1 MSFAESQ
8 VLNKILATGD
18 MSLIVNNG
26 ITEEIFHTYKA
37 EFDYIWTT
45 YREYGCAPDK
55 ASFLMKFP
63 NFDLFN
69 EEDAKAPVDRF
80 LLDGLKEAHVFS
92 ELADAIGK
100 STDIINQNSYQG
112 LEFLQNKLNQIQTQI
127 GINCVDIIKT
137 AYERLKLHQQ
147 KCIEDKGAFSIPSGF
162 AELDRITNA
171 WQRGEEFVVVMART
185 GIGKSWFLI
194 ASAEAAWKNGYNV
207 GFISPEMTATSVGY
221 RFDTVHNHF
230 SNTNLT
236 FGKKEH
242 NYNEAYVQE
251 LQKQSNGFFVATPRD
266 FGNKVT
272 VSKLKAFCEVNKVD
286 ILFVDGISY
295 LSDERANRNDSR
307 TMELTHISE
316 DLMELSNVLKIPIL
330 TVVQA
335 NRAATANKEEAPDL
349 ESIRDSDGIGY
360 NASRVLSMRQAGD
373 KTVEIC
379 LRKNRYGFSGGKL
392 SFNWDAEHGSFKY
405 LPSEDDALAY
415 YRDKEDERNTARQDE
430 ISRAPL
436 IGIVQSGFES
446 QPCFDNV
453 F

>member
-8 VLNKILATGD
+8 LLNKVLATGD
-18 MSLIVNNG
+18 MSLIADNG
-26 ITEEIFHTYKA
+26 LTEDIFHTYKQ
-37 EFDYIWTT
+37 EFKYIWDV

-69 EEDAKAPVDRF
+69 EEDAKAPIDRF

-92 ELADAIGK
+92 ELAEAIGK

-127 GINCVDIIKT
+127 GINCVDIIKN
-137 AYERLKLHQQ
+137 AHERLKLHQQ
-147 KCIEDKGAFSIPSGF
+147 KCVEDKGAFSIPSGF
-162 AELDRITNA
+162 KELDIITNA

-185 GIGKSWFLI
+185 GIGKSWFI
-194 ASAEAAWKNGYNV
+194 ITSAEAAWASGYTV
-207 GFISPEMTATSVGY
+207 GYISPEMTATSVGY
-221 RFDTVHNHF
+221 RFDTVHQHF

-236 FGKKEH
+236 FGRKEQG
-242 NYNEAYVQE
+242 YDETYVQE

-272 VSKLKAFCEVNKVD
+272 VSKLKAFCEVNKID

-295 LSDERANRNDSR
+295 LADERAAKTDSR

-335 NRAATANKEEAPDL
+335 NRAATVNKEEAPDL
-349 ESIRDSDGIGY
+349 ESIRDSDGIAY
-360 NASRVLSMRQAGD
+360 NASRVLSMRRSGE
-373 KTVEIC
+373 KTVEIQ
-379 LRKNRYGFSGGKL
+379 LRKNRYGISGGKL
-392 SFNWDAEHGSFKY
+392 SFNWDAEHGRFIY
-405 LPSEDDALAY
+405 MPTDDDALR
-415 YRDKEDERNTARQDE
+415 YRREKEAQRQQREDYNQTHNP
-430 ISRAPL
+430 IL
-436 IGIVQSGFES
+436 GIAESFETPKGFA
-446 QPCFDNV
+446 DV

>member
-8 VLNKILATGD
+8 LLNKVLATGD
-18 MSLIVNNG
+18 MSLIANNG
-26 ITEEIFHTYKA
+26 LTEDIFHTYKQ
-37 EFDYIWTT
+37 EFKYIWDV

-69 EEDAKAPVDRF
+69 EEDAKAPIDRF

-92 ELADAIGK
+92 ELAEAIGK

-127 GINCVDIIKT
+127 GINCVDIIKN
-137 AYERLKLHQQ
+137 AHERLKLYQQ
-147 KCIEDKGAFSIPSGF
+147 KCVEDKGAFSIPSGF
-162 AELDRITNA
+162 KELDLITNA

-185 GIGKSWFLI
+185 GIGKSWFI
-194 ASAEAAWKNGYNV
+194 ITSAEAAWRSGYTV
-207 GFISPEMTATSVGY
+207 GYVSPEMTATSVGY
-221 RFDTVHNHF
+221 RFDTVHQHF
-230 SNTNLT
+230 SNTSLT
-236 FGKKEH
+236 FGKKEQG
-242 NYNEAYVQE
+242 YDESYIQE

-272 VSKLKAFCEVNKVD
+272 VSKLKAFCEVNKID

-295 LSDERANRNDSR
+295 LADERAARTDSR

-335 NRAATANKEEAPDL
+335 NRAATANKDEAPDL
-349 ESIRDSDGIGY
+349 ESIRDSDGIAY
-360 NASRVLSMRQAGD
+360 NASRVLSMRRSGE
-373 KTVEIC
+373 KTVEIQ
-379 LRKNRYGFSGGKL
+379 LRKNRYGISGGKL
-392 SFNWDAEHGSFKY
+392 NFNWDAEHGRFIY
-405 LPSEDDALAY
+405 MPGDDDALRYKREKEAQQRQ
-415 YRDKEDERNTARQDE
+415 RDEYNQTHNPILGVAESYETPKEFAD
-430 ISRAPL
+430 
-436 IGIVQSGFES
+436 
-446 QPCFDNV
+446 V

>member
-8 VLNKILATGD
+8 VLNKVLATGD
-18 MSLIVNNG
+18 MSLISNNG
-26 ITEEIFHTYKA
+26 ITEDIFHTYRD
-37 EFDYIWTT
+37 EFKYIWDV

-55 ASFLMKFP
+55 ASFLVKFP

-69 EEDAKAPVDRF
+69 EEDAKAPLDRF

-92 ELADAIGK
+92 ELAEAIGK
-100 STDIINQNSYQG
+100 STELINQNSYRG

-127 GINCVDIIKT
+127 GINSVDIIKN
-137 AYERLKLHQQ
+137 ASERLKIYQQ
-147 KCIEDKGAFSIPSGF
+147 KCVSDSGF
-162 AELDRITNA
+162 YISSGFPELDMVTNG

-194 ASAEAAWKNGYNV
+194 ATAEAAWKSGFNV
-207 GFISPEMTATSVGY
+207 GFISPEMTANSVGY
-221 RFDTVHNHF
+221 RFDTVHQHF

-236 FGKKEH
+236 FGKKEKGYDE
-242 NYNEAYVQE
+242 NYIRSLQE
-251 LQKQSNGFFVATPRD
+251 QSNGFFVATPRD
-266 FGNKVT
+266 FGNSVT

-295 LSDERANRNDSR
+295 LADERANRNDSR

-335 NRAATANKEEAPDL
+335 NRAATANKDEAPDL

-360 NASRVLSMRQAGD
+360 NASRVIAMRQSAD
-373 KTVEIC
+373 KTVEIR
-379 LRKNRYGFSGGKL
+379 LRKNRYGISGGKL
-392 SFNWDAEHGSFKY
+392 SFNWDAEHGRFIY
-405 LPSEDDALAY
+405 MPVDDDALAY
-415 YRDKEDERNTARQDE
+415 RRDAEMKAAQAQQDDFARNPILAVAHSNDFLAGGGQD
-430 ISRAPL
+430 
-436 IGIVQSGFES
+436 
-446 QPCFDNV
+446 V